1 MSVLTECAEL
11 RGAAAAF
18 ARLTA
23 QLDRI
28 ACWGCVSLF
37 VLILVTMIMQVTSRY
52 VLNAPLIWT
61 EEMARMSYIWA
72 CYLGAPIAFR
82 RGTHVAITFVSDRL
96 PRRALAAVNL
106 LLQAAA
112 LIFLTQLAIQ
122 GMMLTIRSHH
132 LDMITLPFSWS
143 AVYIAAPISAILM
156 ILESVRALWLGPIPS
171 SPEVVS

>member
-1 MSVLTECAEL
+1 MNGRTESGEL

-23 QLDRI
+23 RLDRI

-72 CYLGAPIAFR
+72 CYLGGPIAFR
-82 RGTHVAITFVSDRL
+82 RGTHVTITFVSERL
-96 PRRALAAVNL
+96 PGRALAAVNL
-106 LLQAAA
+106 LLQAVA
-112 LIFLTQLAIQ
+112 LVFLTQLAVQ
-122 GMMLTIRSHH
+122 GIMLTIRSHH

-143 AVYIAAPISAILM
+143 AIYIAAPISAILM
-156 ILESVRALWLGPIPS
+156 ILETARALWLGPIGS
-171 SPEVVS
+171 SPQVVS